1 LSELRYDPL
10 QRRWVIIASER
21 QRRPHDFINPTK
33 VSSNSDNCPFC
44 YGNEHMTPPEI
55 CSIRHDGSEPNMPGW
70 AVRATQNKFPV
81 LSLGDSEHDLQANG
95 VYGRSD
101 GLGTHEVI
109 IEGPNH
115 NLAMA
120 DFPKYLTFDI
130 LKMYRNRLTELKN
143 DNRLKYILIFKNHG
157 STAGASL
164 IHPHSQIIATPI
176 IPRTVQIEL
185 LSSRSFY
192 GERHACLICEMIKQE
207 QTEGV
212 RTVYDDGTIIAFN
225 TYASRF
231 PFELFIAPV
240 KHQAYFHKEHNN
252 TLKKLAACLS
262 DVLKRLKEALDDPPF
277 NYILHTSPNK
287 EAGSEYPGFWNT
299 LDEDYHWHIEI
310 IPRLVKTAGFEWGSG
325 LHINPMPPERAAE
338 FLRET
343 KVAQ

>member
-21 QRRPHDFINPTK
+21 QHRPDDFIHPQK
-33 VSSNSDNCPFC
+33 ISSNSDNCPFC

-55 CSIRHDGSEPNMPGW
+55 CAVRRDNSNPDTPGW
-70 AVRATQNKFPV
+70 QVRVTHNKFPA
-81 LSLGDSEHDLQANG
+81 LSLGDIEHDLQPYG
-95 VYGRSD
+95 VYGRSE

-109 IEGPNH
+109 IEGADH

-120 DFPKYLTFDI
+120 DFSEELTFDI
-130 LKMYRNRLTELKN
+130 LTMYRKRLSELRN
-143 DNRLKYILIFKNHG
+143 DKRLKYILIFKNHG

-164 IHPHSQIIATPI
+164 LHPHSQIIATPI

-185 LSSRSFY
+185 LSTRSFY
-192 GERHACLICEMIKQE
+192 GERHSCMICEMIKQE
-207 QTEGV
+207 KTEKI

-240 KHQAYFHKEHNN
+240 KHNVYFHREDDS
-252 TLKKLAACLS
+252 TLRRLAACLS
-262 DVLKRLKEALDDPPF
+262 DVLKRLKKALDDPPF

-287 EAGSEYPGFWNT
+287 EAGTAYPGFWNT
-299 LDEDYHWHIEI
+299 LDDDYHWHIEI

-325 LHINPMPPERAAE
+325 LHINPLPPEKAAD

-343 KVAQ
+343 EI